1 MRACPC
7 GRIDSRPTDSNP
19 AMHRF
24 PLSVIPLVATLFLL
38 TSQVNADE
46 GVPLT
51 YEKQI
56 RPIFKTHCFA
66 CHGEAGVLEGGLD
79 LRLRRLMV
87 KGGDSGAAIKPGKIE
102 ESYLFDRIVEG
113 EMPPGDAH
121 LSEKEIALIRRWI
134 QSGAP
139 TARPEPEQLGSAT
152 LITEEERNFWAF
164 QPIGRP
170 SIPTVE
176 NTDRVRTSI
185 DAFLLHKLE
194 TQQLVFSPDAE
205 KQTFVRRA
213 FMDLIGLPPTPAE
226 VRQFVEDDSAQ
237 AYENLIDRLLASP
250 QYGERWGRH
259 WLDVAGYADSEGYA
273 EEDQPRTYSYKY
285 RDYVIR
291 SFNNDKPWDR
301 FITEQLAGD
310 ELVPRPHKNLTP
322 EQIELLVATGFLRM
336 APDGTGSRNVDQP
349 AARNQ
354 VIADTLK
361 IVSTSLMGMS
371 VGCAQCH
378 DHRYDPISQVDY
390 YRMRSVFEPAYDPQN
405 WKSPRGRLLSLY
417 TDDDRKQAAAVEA
430 EAKKVDASRSIK
442 QKEFIQAT
450 LEKELAKLPEELREA
465 ARTAR
470 ETPVKKRTP
479 DQEKLLKEYPSV
491 NVSAGSLYLYDRKAA
506 DELKKMAEE
515 AAKIRAKKPQEE
527 FIRVMSE
534 TPNRVPATHLFFRGE
549 YAQPKQALS
558 PAGLTVIDWML
569 PAKIPLNDETLP
581 TTGRRLAFARRLT
594 DGNHPLTARVL
605 VNRLWAH
612 HFGRGIVGSLGDL
625 GVLGDRPT
633 HPELLDWLARDFMEG
648 GWKLK
653 RLHKAIMLSTAYRQS
668 SARREEL
675 EAVDPDN
682 RLYGRMSIRRLEAE
696 VLRDAMLAVS
706 GKLNPK
712 QFGPPVPVRED
723 EVGQVVVGVDTT
735 DSAGRP
741 TGKKVSLQG
750 EEFRRSIYI
759 QVRRSQPLAVLNTF
773 DAPAMEPNCEAR
785 TASTVAPQ
793 ALMLMNGEFA
803 VSLANDFAVRLQRE
817 AKDDLKAQLS
827 LAWFSAY
834 GAPATEAEL
843 DDAVTFLSEQTEHFQ
858 SLATK
863 DDKSTPQTKAL
874 ALFCQALFSTNR
886 FLYID

>member
-121 LSEKEIALIRRWI
+121 LSEKEIALIRSWI

-273 EEDQPRTYSYKY
+273 EEDQPRTHSYKY

-417 TDDDRKQAAAVEA
+417 TDDDRKQAAAIEA

-465 ARTAR
+465 ARAAR

-605 VNRLWAH
+605 VNRIWAH

-633 HPELLDWLARDFMEG
+633 HPELLDWLARYFMEG

-653 RLHKAIMLSTAYRQS
+653 RLHKTIMLSTAYRQS